1 MIRSLWT
8 KIIGVVFAI
17 SIYALSPLAMAAA
30 PTEADSARAQGY
42 MNSIINQPYD
52 STDLAHKSL
61 VRLFGGFIFKPFG
74 GAPADEPTVLAK
86 VLGYTNVIA
95 MILGVIIMAYVIV
108 AGALNTAASG
118 EMLGRSWSS
127 VWLPLRTS
135 LAFGMIVPATNGGE
149 VFSVAQSLVIWMI
162 IVGSNSATW
171 LWEQGATAV
180 MQGSPIMPKISF
192 HNSDA
197 ASPLIE
203 TIFCST
209 IRSNLIHKKDGG
221 DPPVIG
227 YVSNYDQGH
236 KSQAPITLASL
247 GSVSLAKANHIVLN
261 GCGTIALPD
270 SANALDGTALE
281 NSSNTG
287 SVSDWAFH
295 KSVAWED
302 EVQKKFDESVRS
314 NLNPFIISAKA
325 LSAGIYT
332 NGINGKKIESAE
344 SVGGAEAAAIY
355 EMLNASGQDYGN
367 TTLAYENYLSKVQSD
382 TIGAAAAAG
391 WEKSMTAGGWMRAGA
406 WFFEASRLQG
416 FVQTLMGSLNTASVA
431 SPAPPGGCSFASSYT
446 NCKDQ
451 REEYASWKAGLDSIS
466 KVSETSAGAIAA
478 KNTSGSMELVTTV
491 KTDAGNAKK
500 LDDKAL
506 DTVSSKI
513 AAWFMNSIMS
523 IGEDDARGLGAS
535 VAESGNQATDMSGM
549 TSPFTAVSSLGRGL
563 QQIGVSVWTAGLI
576 VSGFLESKNSISGAI
591 ADFFSANSISFVVG
605 VTKYIMS
612 SLTPVL
618 VGVGGLAFMLAFA
631 IPFMPVTIWIMLV
644 CGYLVTVIEAV
655 AAAPLAVI
663 MLATPEGEGIS
674 GSSFKQALQMVN
686 AIVLRPSLSIVG
698 LFAAMTLSYVGF
710 AILNDLFWSVAG
722 LTSHASI
729 FEVLAMIFIYASL
742 AFKLCEYM
750 VSVIYK
756 IPDQIMQWMGGGMS
770 REFGEQ
776 AAGQDMTQAIKTSTA
791 GSGVTGMAGMKTA
804 GGIMKGKMDANKAN
818 DSAAKEDQRH
828 KDLMG
833 ALNKN

>member
-1 MIRSLWT
+1 MIRSLWIR
-8 KIIGVVFAI
+8 IIGVVFAI
-17 SIYALSPLAMAAA
+17 SIYALSPQAMAS
-30 PTEADSARAQGY
+30 PTEADSATAQGY

-171 LWEQGATAV
+171 LWEQGASAV
-180 MQGSPIMPKISF
+180 MQGSPVMPEATF
-192 HNSDA
+192 HSSNASSPMIDA
-197 ASPLIE
+197 V
-203 TIFCST
+203 FCST
-209 IRSNLIHKKDGG
+209 IRSNLMFKKDGG
-221 DPPVIG
+221 DPPPVG
-227 YVSNYDQGH
+227 YISNISNGY
-236 KSQAPITLASL
+236 SQEVITLATLGTASL
-247 GSVSLAKANHIVLN
+247 TNAESIVLY
-261 GCGTIALPD
+261 GCGTIKIPNSSRALND
-270 SANALDGTALE
+270 TALE
-281 NSSNTG
+281 NNTADSN
-287 SVSDWAFH
+287 VFH
-295 KSVAWED
+295 KSAKWEF
-302 EVQKKFDESVRS
+302 EVQKKFDASVRA
-314 NLNPFIISAKA
+314 NFNAFILSSKA
-325 LSAGIYT
+325 LSQGIYA
-332 NGINGKKIESAE
+332 NGLNGKKIESAG
-344 SVGGAEAAAIY
+344 SVGGAEALKILQA
-355 EMLNASGQDYGN
+355 LNAAGQDYGN
-367 TTLAYENYLSKVQSD
+367 TTLAYENYLKTVQTA
-382 TIGAAAAAG
+382 TIGAAKSAG
-391 WEKSMTAGGWMRAGA
+391 WESSMTAGGWMRAGA

-416 FVQTLMGSLNTASVA
+416 FVQTLMGSLNTSSVSA
-431 SPAPPGGCSFASSYT
+431 TAPAAGCSFASSYT
-446 NCKDQ
+446 DCKDQ
-451 REEYASWKAGLDSIS
+451 RNEYASWKAGL
-466 KVSETSAGAIAA
+466 GAIKISAQNSPGNVAA
-478 KNTSGSMELVTTV
+478 QNSPGSMKLVSTV
-491 KTDAGNAKK
+491 SADGEEASKFEEG
-500 LDDKAL
+500 AL
-506 DTVSSKI
+506 DELSKNI

-523 IGEDDARGLGAS
+523 LGSDDAIGLGATTPPD
-535 VAESGNQATDMSGM
+535 GNLATDTSGM

-563 QQIGVSVWTAGLI
+563 QQIGISVWSAGLV
-576 VSGFLESKNSISGAI
+576 VSGWLEVKDSLAGKVV
-591 ADFFSANSISFVVG
+591 DFFTGSSMSFIAG
-605 VTKYIMS
+605 VSKYIMS
-612 SLTPVL
+612 SLTPIL
-618 VGVGGLAFMLAFA
+618 MGVGGLAFMLAFA

-674 GSSFKQALQMVN
+674 GSSFKQALQMIN

-791 GSGVTGMAGMKTA
+791 ASGVTGMSGMKTA
-804 GGIMKGKMDANKAN
+804 GGIIQGKMDAKQS
-818 DSAAKEDQRH
+818 SASAEKEENRH
-828 KDLMG
+828 KEMMG
-833 ALNKN
+833 AINKS

>member
-1 MIRSLWT
+1 MTRSLWMS
-8 KIIGVVFAI
+8 IVGAIFALTI
-17 SIYALSPLAMAAA
+17 FAFTPQAMAAA
-30 PTEADSARAQGY
+30 TEADSAAAQGY

-74 GAPADEPTVLAK
+74 GAPSDEPTALAK

-162 IVGSNSATW
+162 IIGSNSATW
-171 LWEQGATAV
+171 LWEQGASALA
-180 MQGSPIMPKISF
+180 QGSPVMPKVSF
-192 HNSDA
+192 HNSNA
-197 ASPLIE
+197 SSPLIE
-203 TIFCST
+203 TIYCST
-209 IRSNLIHKKDGG
+209 IRSKIMEKKDGKA
-221 DPPVIG
+221 PSIG
-227 YVSNYDQGH
+227 YISNKEEGRVTSP
-236 KSQAPITLASL
+236 KITLATLGTADLSKASKIVLDGCGVISL
-247 GSVSLAKANHIVLN
+247 PNSAKA
-261 GCGTIALPD
+261 
-270 SANALDGTALE
+270 LDNTALE
-281 NSSNTG
+281 NSTNDG
-287 SVSDWAFH
+287 SVWH
-295 KSVAWED
+295 KSVKWEND
-302 EVQKKFDESVRS
+302 VQAKFDTSVRS
-314 NLNPFIISAKA
+314 HLNAFIVSAKTF
-325 LSAGIYT
+325 SAGVYT
-332 NGINGKKIESAE
+332 NGLNGKKIESAE
-344 SVGGAEAAAIY
+344 SLGDEEASKILEAVNAAG
-355 EMLNASGQDYGN
+355 EDYG
-367 TTLAYENYLSKVQSD
+367 TSTLAYETYLTTVQNE
-382 TIGAAAAAG
+382 TIAAASAAG
-391 WEKSMTAGGWMRAGA
+391 WEKSMTEGGWMKAGA

-431 SPAPPGGCSFASSYT
+431 TPAPPGGCSFSSSYT

-451 REEYASWKAGLDSIS
+451 RDEYASWKSGLDHIS
-466 KVSETSAGAIAA
+466 KASETSAGAIAA
-478 KNTSGSMELVTTV
+478 KNSPGSMDLVSSV
-491 KTDAGNAKK
+491 KTDDGDAKK
-500 LDDKAL
+500 LDEKAI
-506 DTVSSKI
+506 DTVSSNV
-513 AAWFMNSIMS
+513 ASWFMNSIMY
-523 IGEDDARGLGAS
+523 IGEDDARGLGANGS
-535 VAESGNQATDMSGM
+535 TSGSASNQATNASGM
-549 TSPFTAVSSLGRGL
+549 ISPFTAVTSLGRGL

-576 VSGFLESKNSISGAI
+576 VSGFLEVKDSVIGKI
-591 ADFFSANSISFVVG
+591 ADVFTGSKMSFIAG
-605 VTKYIMS
+605 VSKYIMS

-618 VGVGGLAFMLAFA
+618 MGVGGLAFMLAFA

-644 CGYLVTVIEAV
+644 CGYLVTVIEAI

-674 GSSFKQALQMVN
+674 GSSFKQALQMIN
-686 AIVLRPSLSIVG
+686 AIILRPSLSIVG

-710 AILNDLFWSVAG
+710 AILNELFWTVAG
-722 LTSHASI
+722 LTSDASI

-776 AAGQDMTQAIKTSTA
+776 AAGQDMTQAIKGSTA
-791 GSGVTGMAGMKTA
+791 ASGVTGMAGMKTA
-804 GGIMKGKMDANKAN
+804 GGIVKGRMDAKT
-818 DSAAKEDQRH
+818 AKDNAEREEKRH
-828 KDLMG
+828 KEMMG
-833 ALNKN
+833 AMGN

>member
-1 MIRSLWT
+1 MIRSLWMGLL
-8 KIIGVVFAI
+8 GVLLAV
-17 SIYALSPLAMAAA
+17 SMYAFSPQAMAAA
-30 PTEADSARAQGY
+30 TEADKATAEGY

-52 STDLAHKSL
+52 ETDLAHKSL

-171 LWEQGATAV
+171 LWEQGASALA
-180 MQGSPIMPKISF
+180 QGTPVMPKVAF
-192 HNSDA
+192 HNSGA
-197 ASPLIE
+197 ASPLIS
-203 TIFCST
+203 TVFCST
-209 IRSNLIHKKDGG
+209 IRSHLMEKKDGTA
-221 DPPVIG
+221 PEIG
-227 YVSNYDQGH
+227 YIMNYDAGTS
-236 KSQAPITLASL
+236 KYSYPRITLATL
-247 GSVSLAKANHIVLN
+247 GTADLSKANRIVLD
-261 GCGTIALPD
+261 GCGVIALPD
-270 SANALDGTALE
+270 SSTALNNTALE
-281 NSSNTG
+281 NSTNDSN
-287 SVSDWAFH
+287 AFH
-295 KSVAWED
+295 KSVAWEKA
-302 EVQKKFDESVRS
+302 VQTAFDAAVRS
-314 NLNPFIISAKA
+314 GMNPFIVSAKTF
-325 LSAGIYT
+325 SERVYT
-332 NGINGKKIESAE
+332 TGINGKKIQSADT
-344 SVGGAEAAAIY
+344 VGGTEATNIYQAVNAA
-355 EMLNASGQDYGN
+355 GQDYG
-367 TTLAYENYLSKVQSD
+367 TTTMAYETYLNQVQAQ
-382 TIGAAAAAG
+382 TIAAASSQG
-391 WEKSMTAGGWMRAGA
+391 WEASMTAGGWMRAGA

-416 FVQTLMGSLNTASVA
+416 FVQTLMGSLNTSSVVNE
-431 SPAPPGGCSFASSYT
+431 APPGGCSFASSYT

-451 REEYASWKAGLDSIS
+451 REEYASWKSALSVIS
-466 KVSETSAGAIAA
+466 KSGESSPGAVSAQNSP
-478 KNTSGSMELVTTV
+478 GSMKLVSSV
-491 KTDAGNAKK
+491 SSDGEDAQK
-500 LDDKAL
+500 LEGKAL
-506 DTVSSKI
+506 DTVSTNI
-513 AAWFMNSIMS
+513 ASWFMNSIMYL
-523 IGEDDARGLGAS
+523 GEDDTRGSGAS
-535 VAESGNQATDMSGM
+535 VSSGGNRAQDTSGM
-549 TSPFTAVSSLGRGL
+549 ISPFTAVSSLGRGL
-563 QQIGVSVWTAGLI
+563 QQIGVTVWTAGLI
-576 VSGFLESKNSISGAI
+576 VSGWLEVKDSAIGGI
-591 ADFFSANSISFVVG
+591 ADFFSGSSLSFAAG
-605 VTKYIMS
+605 VSKYIMS

-618 VGVGGLAFMLAFA
+618 MGVGGLAFMLAFA

-674 GSSFKQALQMVN
+674 GSSFKQALQMIN

-710 AILNDLFWSVAG
+710 AILNDLFWSVGG

-776 AAGQDMTQAIKTSTA
+776 AAGQDMTQAIKNSTA
-791 GSGVTGMAGMKTA
+791 ASGVTGMAGMKTA
-804 GGIMKGKMDANKAN
+804 GGIAKNKMDVQNARSKSEQEA
-818 DSAAKEDQRH
+818 QRH
-828 KDLMG
+828 QDLM
-833 ALNKN
+833 AASRNS